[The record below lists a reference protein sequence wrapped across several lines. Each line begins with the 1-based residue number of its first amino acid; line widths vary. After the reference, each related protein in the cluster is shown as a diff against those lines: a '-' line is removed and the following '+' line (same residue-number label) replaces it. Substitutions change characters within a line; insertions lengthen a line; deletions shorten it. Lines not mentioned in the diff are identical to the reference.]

1 MRLQYLYIIYYLII
15 FISCIFHV
23 LYNNQSRITCIWSW
37 NYTHFQFHIYYNTS
51 ILCLYILIPADL
63 FTRWGID
70 LFSPPD
76 PFYRYFWSGGSIYSS
91 PRTALGGTE
100 SQCHRKLT
108 RSGNTLSVKA

>member
-1 MRLQYLYIIYYLII
+1 MLVHFNPRG
-15 FISCIFHV
+15 SV
-23 LYNNQSRITCIWSW
+23 
-37 NYTHFQFHIYYNTS
+37 YTM
-51 ILCLYILIPADL
+51 
-63 FTRWGID
+63 GID